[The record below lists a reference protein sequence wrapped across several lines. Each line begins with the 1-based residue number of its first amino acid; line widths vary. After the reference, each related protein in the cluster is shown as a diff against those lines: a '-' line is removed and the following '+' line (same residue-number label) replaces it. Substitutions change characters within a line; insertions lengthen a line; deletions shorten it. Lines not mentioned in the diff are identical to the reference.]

1 MTELAFEE
9 PSDGDDATARRRRL
23 LWAMPTG
30 LYVLGSTAGERGPY
44 NLMTCNLAVQVA
56 TSPCVVAVA
65 VEATART
72 HAAMAARRVA
82 ALCVLRRDQRALVRR
97 FVKPVADVTS
107 DEDGRPVELEG
118 VAVSLTPSGA
128 PFLVDAAG
136 CLDLRV
142 VAEQRFESHTLF
154 CCEVEAAAVADV
166 VLEGPASA
174 RVAEILRME
183 DTKMS
188 YGG

>member
-1 MTELAFEE
+1 VTALAF
-9 PSDGDDATARRRRL
+9 DATLEPADAVAHRRRL

-30 LYVLGSTAGERGPY
+30 LYVLGSTVGEEGPY

-65 VEATART
+65 VESAAVT
-72 HAAMAARRVA
+72 HAAMRATGVA
-82 ALCVLRRDQRALVRR
+82 TLCVLRRDQRALVRR
-97 FVKPVADVTS
+97 FVKPVEDVEL
-107 DEDGRPVELEG
+107 DADGRV
-118 VAVSLTPSGA
+118 VALGGAAVALAPSGA
-128 PFLVDAAG
+128 PYLTDAAG

-142 VAEQRFESHTLF
+142 VATQPFESHTLF
-154 CCEVEAAAVADV
+154 CGEVTAAAVAAE

>member
-1 MTELAFEE
+1 VTELSFEATPE
-9 PSDGDDATARRRRL
+9 GDDGIAQRRRL

-44 NLMTCNLAVQVA
+44 NLMTCSLAVQVA
-56 TSPCVVAVA
+56 TTPCVVAVA
-65 VEATART
+65 VEAAAQT
-72 HAAMAARRVA
+72 HAAMAATGVA
-82 ALCVLRRDQRALVRR
+82 TLCVLRRDQRALVRR
-97 FVKPVADVTS
+97 FVKPVEDVAT
-107 DEDGRPVELEG
+107 DERGRPVALNG
-118 VAVSLTPSGA
+118 VAVSVAPSGA

-142 VAEQRFESHTLF
+142 LADQRFESHTLF
-154 CCEVEAAAVADV
+154 CCEVVAAAVADV

>member
-1 MTELAFEE
+1 MTALAF
-9 PSDGDDATARRRRL
+9 DATLEPADAIAHRRRL

-30 LYVLGSTAGERGPY
+30 LYVLGSTVGEEGPY

-56 TSPCVVAVA
+56 TSPCV
-65 VEATART
+65 T
-72 HAAMAARRVA
+72 AAMRATGVA
-82 ALCVLRRDQRALVRR
+82 TLCVLRRDQRALVRR
-97 FVKPVADVTS
+97 FVKPVEDVEL
-107 DEDGRPVELEG
+107 DADGRV
-118 VAVSLTPSGA
+118 VALGGAAVALAPSGA
-128 PFLVDAAG
+128 PYLTDAAG

-142 VAEQRFESHTLF
+142 VATQPFESHTLF
-154 CCEVEAAAVADV
+154 CGEVTAAAVAAE